1 MPLNKKVKTRNNLD
15 IVENIVATDEDAEE
29 STTASAFKGL
39 FNTKT
44 WRIRNASDPL
54 TLIVKYHSDM
64 LRFMIQLLTEKGP
77 SKLNIVMEIT
87 MVKSNKKNTMKKS
100 GYFHSGSKT
109 VLRSSQLPGII
120 QESADKISN
129 TFDIF
134 LKNGSGW
141 QSDSINY
148 LCLFT
153 AMYEPV
159 RGKSYIPIWNP

>member
-1 MPLNKKVKTRNNLD
+1 MKTRNNLD
-15 IVENIVATDEDAEE
+15 IIENIVATDEDAKEG
-29 STTASAFKGL
+29 TTASALKGL

-54 TLIVKYHSDM
+54 TLIAKYRPDM
-64 LRFMIQLLTEKGP
+64 LRFMIRLLTEKGP

-87 MVKSNKKNTMKKS
+87 MVKSNKKNTVKKS

-134 LKNGSGW
+134 
-141 QSDSINY
+141 
-148 LCLFT
+148 
-153 AMYEPV
+153 
-159 RGKSYIPIWNP
+159 